1 MPLKHKGNMELRF
14 RTVLWVILIIVMVG
28 CFVVQMEEQLEK
40 FIKKQTT
47 VAVSFE
53 GRETQRFP
61 TFAFCDHRG
70 YRMDMRFAATAARYN
85 STTFDVE
92 SEVILHGICE
102 KDYVCGK
109 KPKHT
114 VRLVP
119 TTYNGYCKV
128 YEFLEEYPMRIYGG
142 DTLYESCYKGY
153 IIQVKCNITDF
164 RMPSNRSYQV
174 FLLEDGD
181 EFSLVTQ
188 IFLKI
193 QPTLTVTADTLIYI
207 SISMKK
213 ISSHNCK
220 HVTAR
225 ELSQCIMEK
234 LQQNMTSLKLSCLP
248 FQVYKMFPALHAK
261 YAECEDEEVA
271 MNYTE
276 RVSIQYCLS

>member
-1 MPLKHKGNMELRF
+1 MLLPLSILERRKCAHVANKSPHHITNSLESAQLFMPLKHKGNMELRF

-102 KDYVCGK
+102 KDYACGK
-109 KPKHT
+109 KPKYN
-114 VRLVP
+114 VRMVP

-128 YEFLEEYPMRIYGG
+128 YEFLEEYQMRIYGG
-142 DTLYESCYKGY
+142 DTLY
-153 IIQVKCNITDF
+153 NIF
-164 RMPSNRSYQV
+164 IR
-174 FLLEDGD
+174 
-181 EFSLVTQ
+181 
-188 IFLKI
+188 I
-193 QPTLTVTADTLIYI
+193 
-207 SISMKK
+207 
-213 ISSHNCK
+213 
-220 HVTAR
+220 
-225 ELSQCIMEK
+225 
-234 LQQNMTSLKLSCLP
+234 
-248 FQVYKMFPALHAK
+248 
-261 YAECEDEEVA
+261 
-271 MNYTE
+271 
-276 RVSIQYCLS
+276 